1 MSVIGL
7 ERLARAAQPITMAAD
22 QTIVREGDLADGFYV
37 VADGECRCGS
47 VAAAYAR
54 SARQTRSVR
63 SPSWRLDPG
72 QRL

>member
-22 QTIVREGDLADGFYV
+22 QTIVREGDPADGFYV
-37 VADGECRCGS
+37 VADGEVS
-47 VAAAYAR
+47 VWQRGRRVRALGPADA
-54 SARQTRSVR
+54 SVR